1 MKVALKFARD
11 WCGGSDV
18 YHSSVVMHEARL
30 LWQARGA
37 HVVPLLQ
44 VFRRRDAPPVL
55 MCPAA
60 DTDLADFLAKRGALQ
75 ERTSRDLSSQ
85 LTCGVRHLHSKFIM
99 HRDLKPA
106 NVLLRFEDTCPMW
119 RLMIADF
126 GSSREVSP
134 AARASNILQSM
145 TQGGLQRMAFPL
157 TPRTGTIT
165 HRAPEV
171 FRPDAEYGCPADVWS
186 CGSMIYQFI
195 TGYPPSLN
203 HREEDVL
210 TDLVDVL
217 GPCSPSDAVK
227 WRLPAAVTAI
237 VGRSTNTQADSIC
250 THICTYMHTYI
261 HAHTYV
267 RI

>member
-1 MKVALKFARD
+1 MHLLYLCALLPTPTWPIFWQNAARFKNVHQ
-11 WCGGSDV
+11 G
-18 YHSSVVMHEARL
+18 
-30 LWQARGA
+30 
-37 HVVPLLQ
+37 
-44 VFRRRDAPPVL
+44 
-55 MCPAA
+55 
-60 DTDLADFLAKRGALQ
+60 T
-75 ERTSRDLSSQ
+75 SSQ
-85 LTCGVRHLHSKFIM
+85 LTCGVRHLHGKFIM
-99 HRDLKPA
+99 RRDLKPA
-106 NVLLRFEDTCPMW
+106 NVLLRFEDTCTMW

-126 GSSREVSP
+126 GSSREVSL

-157 TPRTGTIT
+157 TPRTGTIS

-195 TGYPPSLN
+195 AGYPPSLN
-203 HREEDVL
+203 YREEDVL

-267 RI
+267 RIWTQPLYFISISRPLVI